1 VTSPVLST
9 AAGHLSNLGTGRVR
23 HFLRDDDLSPG
34 EQASVLAL
42 AAELK
47 SDRFASQV
55 LAGPRAVAV
64 LFDKPSLRTRVSF
77 AVGIAE
83 LGGYPLVIDAQGTH
97 SGRGE
102 SVPDMTRV
110 LASQVAAI
118 VWRTFG
124 QDRVEEM
131 AAASSVPVINALT
144 DQFHPCQVLAD
155 LLTIQG
161 AFGRLAGLALTFLG
175 DGSSNMARSYLL
187 GGATAGLHVRICA
200 PEPYWPA
207 ADVVAAAAAI
217 AGRTGGS
224 VTVSADPQDASK
236 GADVLATDVWTS
248 MGQEGQE
255 DARTGAM
262 AGYQLDAAK
271 LAVASPACRVLHCLP
286 AHRGEE
292 IAAEVMDGPAS
303 LVFEQAENRLHAQKA
318 LLCFVLGASGRAGTS
333 AGRDEH

>member
-1 VTSPVLST
+1 MTNPVLST
-9 AAGHLSNLGTGRVR
+9 AAGDLSNLGTGRVR

-318 LLCFVLGASGRAGTS
+318 LLCFLLGAAASS

>member
-1 VTSPVLST
+1 MTGP
-9 AAGHLSNLGTGRVR
+9 AAGPVSATVR
-23 HFLRDDDLSPG
+23 HFVRDDDLSPA
-34 EQASVLAL
+34 EQATVLSL

-47 SDRFASQV
+47 ADRLSRRP
-55 LAGPRAVAV
+55 LAGPRTVAV

-83 LGGYPLVIDAQGTH
+83 LGGFPLVIDAAGTH
-97 SGRGE
+97 AARGE
-102 SVPDMTRV
+102 SLQDTARV

-118 VWRTFG
+118 AWRTFSQADIEG
-124 QDRVEEM
+124 M

-155 LLTIQG
+155 LLTIQSAYG
-161 AFGRLAGLALTFLG
+161 KLGGLTLTFLG
-175 DGSSNMARSYLL
+175 DGSSNMAHSYLI

-200 PEPYWPA
+200 PEAYWPA
-207 ADVVAAAAAI
+207 ADVLAAAAAV
-217 AGRTGGS
+217 AERTGGS
-224 VTVSADPQDASK
+224 VTISADPQDACK

-255 DARTGAM
+255 GTRTGAM
-262 AGYQLDAAK
+262 NGYQLDAAK
-271 LAVASPACRVLHCLP
+271 LALGSPDCRVLHCLP

-292 IAAEVMDGPAS
+292 IAADVIDGPAS

-318 LLCFVLGASGRAGTS
+318 LLCFLLSGSSGGPR
-333 AGRDEH
+333 